1 MSTLYFDCFS
11 GISGDMTV
19 GALIDVGVPG
29 EYVISEL
36 GKLGIS
42 DEYEIKI
49 GTAVKCGING
59 TDFDVILKEHH
70 HHDHDEEHEHHHHH
84 GRTMADIEH
93 LIRNSSLNENVKELA
108 VKMFLIVAE
117 AESKVHGQPIDQVHF
132 HEVGA
137 VDSIVDI
144 VGAAICIDY
153 LKPDKVLS
161 SPVNTGRGF
170 VKCQHG
176 LLPVPAPATL
186 NILQDIPVYCDEREM
201 ELTTPTGAAI
211 IKALATGFARL
222 PDFKV
227 KKSGYGCGKRNTE
240 KPNLLRVMLGEDSLG
255 ELCLLQATIDDMNP
269 QIYGHLM
276 DRLFEA
282 GARDVYYTPIYMKK
296 NRPGIVVTITAATEF
311 EEAVKEVMF
320 SETTTIGIRKINID
334 RTELDRK
341 LVKVSTSIGDI
352 SCKICSYKGKVV
364 NISPEYEEVKKAAAE
379 NNIAFKQ
386 AYNSII
392 GQINID
398 K

>member
-36 GKLGIS
+36 SKLGIS

-59 TDFDVILKEHH
+59 TDFDVVLKEHH
-70 HHDHDEEHEHHHHH
+70 HHEEEHEHHHHH
-84 GRTMADIEH
+84 ERTMEDIEK
-93 LIRNSSLNENVKELA
+93 LIRGSSLNENIKELA
-108 VKMFLIVAE
+108 VKMFFIVAE
-117 AESKVHGQPIDQVHF
+117 AEAKVHGQPVNKVHF

-144 VGAAICIDY
+144 VATAICIDY
-153 LKPDKVLS
+153 LKPDKILS

-186 NILQDIPVYCDEREM
+186 NILENVPIYCDEREM

-211 IKALATGFARL
+211 IKALASDFAKL
-222 PDFKV
+222 SDFKV

-240 KPNLLRVMLGEDSLG
+240 KPNLLRVMLGEYSKG

-276 DRLFEA
+276 DKLFEA
-282 GARDVYYTPIYMKK
+282 GVKDVYYTPIYMKK
-296 NRPGIVVTITAATEF
+296 NRPGIVVTITVTSEK

-334 RTELDRK
+334 RTELDRRI
-341 LVKVSTSIGDI
+341 VKANTSMGDI
-352 SCKICSYKGKVV
+352 SCKVCSYKGKVV
-364 NISPEYEEVKKAAAE
+364 NVTPEYEEVKKAAID
-379 NNIAFKQ
+379 NNTSFKQ
-386 AYNSII
+386 AYNTII
-392 GQINID
+392 GQLNIN
-398 K
+398 

>member
-11 GISGDMTV
+11 GISGDMAV

-29 EYVISEL
+29 EYVIKEL
-36 GKLGIS
+36 GRLGID

-49 GTAVKCGING
+49 SKAEKCGISG
-59 TDFDVILKEHH
+59 TDFNVILKEHH
-70 HHDHDEEHEHHHHH
+70 HEHEHHHH
-84 GRTMADIEH
+84 GRTMGDIEQ
-93 LIRNSSLNENVKELA
+93 LIRKSSLNENVRELA
-108 VKMFLIVAE
+108 IKMFLIVAE
-117 AESKVHGQPIDQVHF
+117 AESKVHGQPVSQVHF

-144 VGAAICIDY
+144 VAAAICVDY
-153 LKPDKVLS
+153 LKPDKVIS

-186 NILQDIPVYCDEREM
+186 NILEGVPIYCDEREL

-211 IKALATGFARL
+211 IKALATGFTRL
-222 PDFKV
+222 PDFIAV
-227 KKSGYGCGKRNTE
+227 KSGYGCGKRNTE
-240 KPNLLRVMLGEDSLG
+240 KPNLLRVILGEDSKG
-255 ELCLLQATIDDMNP
+255 GLCLLQATIDDMNP

-296 NRPGIVVTITAATEF
+296 NRPGIVVNITVASEK
-311 EEAVKEVMF
+311 EETVKEVMF

-334 RTELDRK
+334 RTELERRF
-341 LVKVSTSIGDI
+341 VKANTPLGDI
-352 SCKICSYKGKVV
+352 SCKVCSYKGKVV
-364 NISPEYEEVKKAAAE
+364 NVTPEYEEVKEAAQE
-379 NNIAFKQ
+379 NNIPFKK
-386 AYNSII
+386 AYNTII
-392 GQINID
+392 GHLNINY
-398 K
+398 